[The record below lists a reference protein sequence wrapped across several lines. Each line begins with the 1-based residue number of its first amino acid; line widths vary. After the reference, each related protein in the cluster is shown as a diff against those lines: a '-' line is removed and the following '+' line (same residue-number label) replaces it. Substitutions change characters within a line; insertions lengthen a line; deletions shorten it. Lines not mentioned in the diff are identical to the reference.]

1 MILLFSLIAIC
12 SIWVLGLKIVTSGGM
27 IFGRIGEYAE
37 KKLYD
42 EGRIIFAPLLVCEW
56 CMPSIHTAIAFL
68 FAYFIGVIDHF
79 SVRLLAYYPLVVMG
93 SSLVCGLVWQ
103 YYEDKKAESIFNKI
117 NETEP
122 EDIDDGFRNMLLDMM
137 EAEDEHKNT
146 LN

>member
-1 MILLFSLIAIC
+1 MVLLFSLIAIC

-27 IFGRIGEYAE
+27 MLGRIGEYAE

-42 EGRIIFAPLLVCEW
+42 DGVIIYAPLLVCEW
-56 CMPSIHTAIAFL
+56 CMPSIHTSIAIL

-93 SSLVCGLVWQ
+93 SSLVSGLVWQ
-103 YYEDKKAESIFNKI
+103 YYEDKKAQSIFNKI
-117 NETEP
+117 DETEP
-122 EDIDDGFRNMLLDMM
+122 EDIGDGFIKMLLDMM
-137 EAEDEHKNT
+137 EAEDEHKNA